1 MGGSNTFPHQPRVII
16 VAGTRPECLKTASLV
31 RAMKR
36 CPSITTY
43 LINSGQHRVLVEQ
56 TFAHL
61 GLTAD
66 LALPSPAAGRSLS
79 HTVAALRQS
88 LARCYEEFQPSIVV
102 VQGDTSTAYAGA
114 LAARDLR
121 IPLAH
126 VEAGLRTANPMRP
139 FPEEAFRRRI
149 APIAEWHFAPT
160 PGAARNLF
168 DEGIARTRVHVV
180 GNTVIDELRL
190 ALDSPPDES
199 ADIPA
204 AASRTITLTLH
215 RRENYGRGLDLV
227 CGAVL
232 EAIASHTEIDVVCP
246 VHPNPTVGL
255 RIRRLLGGHPRVRLT
270 DPMPYRS
277 FVQLLKRSALVVTDS
292 GGIQEEA
299 PYLGV
304 PVLVARDQTERPE
317 ALAFGATRLVP
328 LDKHVIVDAIG
339 AALERPR
346 PVPLPFTSE
355 SPFGDGQSAL
365 RIADV
370 LAKALDTVPTAQPPV
385 LA

>member
-1 MGGSNTFPHQPRVII
+1 MGFAKSLHQPRVIV

-31 RAMKR
+31 RAMKHYQ
-36 CPSITTY
+36 SIDTF

-61 GLTAD
+61 GLAAD
-66 LALPSPAAGRSLS
+66 IALPSPTPGRSLS
-79 HTVAALRQS
+79 HTVAALRRS
-88 LARCYEEFQPSIVV
+88 LADCYAELQPSVVV
-102 VQGDTSTAYAGA
+102 VQGDTSSAYAGA

-121 IPLAH
+121 IPIAH
-126 VEAGLRTANPMRP
+126 VEAGLRTTNPMRP

-149 APIAEWHFAPT
+149 APIAQWHFAPT
-160 PGAARNLF
+160 ERAATNLCH
-168 DEGIARTRVHVV
+168 EGIARTQVYVV

-190 ALDSPPDES
+190 ALDSPPDET
-199 ADIPA
+199 ADVGADP
-204 AASRTITLTLH
+204 SRTITLTLH
-215 RRENYGRGLDLV
+215 RRENYGRGLDLI

-232 EAIASHTEIDVVCP
+232 EAIESRTQLEVVCP

-255 RIRRLLGGHPRVRLT
+255 RIRRLLGAHPRVRLT

-299 PYLGV
+299 PYLGT

-317 ALAFGATRLVP
+317 ALAFGGTRLVP
-328 LDKHVIVDAIG
+328 LDKAVIVDAIRV
-339 AALERPR
+339 ALERPR
-346 PVPLPFTSE
+346 PVTLPFTNE
-355 SPFGDGQSAL
+355 SPFGDGRSAL
-365 RIADV
+365 RIADA
-370 LAKALDTVPTAQPPV
+370 LAKALDTAPATSTTVPA
-385 LA
+385 

>member
-1 MGGSNTFPHQPRVII
+1 MGLSEPPHPRVLV

-31 RAMKR
+31 RALKR
-36 CPSITTY
+36 YPLIDVR

-61 GLTAD
+61 GLEVD
-66 LALPSPAAGRSLS
+66 VALPAPAHGRSLS

-88 LARCYEEFQPSIVV
+88 LTACYTELRPTVVV
-102 VQGDTSTAYAGA
+102 VQGDTSSAYAGA
-114 LAARDLR
+114 LAARDSR
-121 IPLAH
+121 IPVAH

-149 APIAEWHFAPT
+149 APIAQWHFAPT
-160 PGAARNLF
+160 QGAAMNLF
-168 DEGIARTRVHVV
+168 NEGIERTQVHVV
-180 GNTVIDELRL
+180 GNTIIDELRL
-190 ALDSPPDES
+190 ALDSGPEETEPIG
-199 ADIPA
+199 ANT
-204 AASRTITLTLH
+204 SRTITLTLH

-227 CGAVL
+227 CSAVL
-232 EAIASHTEIDVVCP
+232 EAIESSTQLNVVCP
-246 VHPNPTVGL
+246 VHPNPTVGQ
-255 RIRRLLGGHPRVRLT
+255 RIRRLLGAHPRVRLT

-299 PYLGV
+299 PYLGT

-317 ALAFGATRLVP
+317 ALALGGTRLVP
-328 LDKHVIVDAIG
+328 LDKAVIVDAIML
-339 AALERPR
+339 ALERPR
-346 PVPLPFTSE
+346 PAPLPFTID
-355 SPFGDGQSAL
+355 SPFGDGRSGL
-365 RIADV
+365 RIADA
-370 LAKALDTVPTAQPPV
+370 LAKVLDPARTGPLPV